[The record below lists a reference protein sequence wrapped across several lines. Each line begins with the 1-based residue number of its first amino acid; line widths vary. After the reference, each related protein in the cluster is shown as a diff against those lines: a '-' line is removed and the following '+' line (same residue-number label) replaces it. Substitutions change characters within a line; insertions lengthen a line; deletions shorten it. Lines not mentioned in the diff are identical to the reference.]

1 MRLEKL
7 ASSISLIT
15 FTFAKPTKCLDFY
28 RNMFGNETLLAQRW
42 YSHLPFH

>member
-7 ASSISLIT
+7 VSSISLNT
-15 FTFAKPTKCLDFY
+15 FTFAKPTKCLDSY

-42 YSHLPFH
+42 FGHLPFQ